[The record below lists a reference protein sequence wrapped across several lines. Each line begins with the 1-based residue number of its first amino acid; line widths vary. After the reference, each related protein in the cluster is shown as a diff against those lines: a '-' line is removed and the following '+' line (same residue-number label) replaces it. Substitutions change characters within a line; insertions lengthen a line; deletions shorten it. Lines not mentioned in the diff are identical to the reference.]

1 MPSRWSP
8 STCPVEFLLIC
19 GIFRNR
25 PPERSVIHY
34 TVRACDVPPNNAAT
48 VTVAEPRP
56 KSPNRPSQ
64 GLPHS
69 CHNRPIPQSAWKLSQ
84 PQEQRACPPPLPDQ
98 LAAAAS
104 AVFSLQTQKS
114 RAASQQQRQLGE
126 QQLVQVGAGRWRPR
140 LLAMAK
146 KRLSRSSPA
155 SWTLLE
161 VLIGCLGTK
170 LIIWV
175 GFPGLSFPPIQLR
188 GGANV

>member
-1 MPSRWSP
+1 MIQQ
-8 STCPVEFLLIC
+8 TFPVSLVQLSLLPH
-19 GIFRNR
+19 
-25 PPERSVIHY
+25 PPITLKTFSNDAAK
-34 TVRACDVPPNNAAT
+34 RA
-48 VTVAEPRP
+48 
-56 KSPNRPSQ
+56 
-64 GLPHS
+64 GLP
-69 CHNRPIPQSAWKLSQ
+69 PIPL
-84 PQEQRACPPPLPDQ
+84 Q

-114 RAASQQQRQLGE
+114 RAASQQQRQLGELE